1 MHCLYFFGERKFYTR
16 TQVNITREWKSTLGQ
31 HLQWVAFNY
40 YIKSYP
46 DRVYTPV
53 TETPVSGV
61 WRATT
66 RSTRGSSFLSQKR
79 RWNHCFCMWTGAL
92 SQGFRAG
99 VRVIRYSHKLISA
112 HKRVE
117 RFLTCQ
123 PRWRLYSVF
132 MLLNSVTALWLFAEI
147 CNRTFILFTKTCA
160 VLDKPPTSNV
170 LRVWDKKKFSVKSAC
185 SLTSRIS
192 WQR

>member
-16 TQVNITREWKSTLGQ
+16 THVNIPREWKSTLGQ

-53 TETPVSGV
+53 TETPVSSV

-79 RWNHCFCMWTGAL
+79 RWNHCFCMRTGAL
-92 SQGFRAG
+92 SQGFRAD

-112 HKRVE
+112 DKRVE

-123 PRWRLYSVF
+123 PRWRLYSFF
-132 MLLNSVTALWLFAEI
+132 MLLNSVTALS
-147 CNRTFILFTKTCA
+147 
-160 VLDKPPTSNV
+160 D
-170 LRVWDKKKFSVKSAC
+170 C
-185 SLTSRIS
+185 SLKCVMELLSYLLKHAPFLIS
-192 WQR
+192 HLRLMCYASGTKKSLALRAPVR

>member
-1 MHCLYFFGERKFYTR
+1 M
-16 TQVNITREWKSTLGQ
+16 
-31 HLQWVAFNY
+31 
-40 YIKSYP
+40 
-46 DRVYTPV
+46 
-53 TETPVSGV
+53 

-123 PRWRLYSVF
+123 PRWRLYSFF
-132 MLLNSVTALWLFAEI
+132 MLLNSVTALSDCSLKCVMELLSYLLKHAPFLI
-147 CNRTFILFTKTCA
+147 
-160 VLDKPPTSNV
+160 SH
-170 LRVWDKKKFSVKSAC
+170 LRLMCYAFGTKKKFSVKSAC

-192 WQR
+192 WQRWTIRYLLYFHGKQARDN

>member
-16 TQVNITREWKSTLGQ
+16 TNVNITREWKSTLGQ

-53 TETPVSGV
+53 TETPVSSV

-123 PRWRLYSVF
+123 PRWRLYSFF
-132 MLLNSVTALWLFAEI
+132 MLLNSVTALS
-147 CNRTFILFTKTCA
+147 
-160 VLDKPPTSNV
+160 D
-170 LRVWDKKKFSVKSAC
+170 C
-185 SLTSRIS
+185 SLKCVMELLSYLLKHAPFLIS
-192 WQR
+192 HLRLMCYAFGTKKSLALTAPVR

>member
-1 MHCLYFFGERKFYTR
+1 MHCLYFIGERKFYTR
-16 TQVNITREWKSTLGQ
+16 THVKIKREWKSNLGQ
-31 HLQWVAFNY
+31 HLQWLAFNY

-53 TETPVSGV
+53 TETPVTGV

-66 RSTRGSSFLSQKR
+66 RSTRGSFFLSQRR
-79 RWNHCFCMWTGAL
+79 RWNHCFCMWTEAL

-99 VRVIRYSHKLISA
+99 VRVIRYSHRLISA

-132 MLLNSVTALWLFAEI
+132 MLLNSVTALSECWLKYVIELLSYLLKHAPFLISHLRRMCYA
-147 CNRTFILFTKTCA
+147 FGTKKSLA
-160 VLDKPPTSNV
+160 
-170 LRVWDKKKFSVKSAC
+170 LRAPVP
-185 SLTSRIS
+185 
-192 WQR
+192 